1 MLKRNKGDILY
12 LSNNKRIRYPSRIY
26 DGESSF
32 ITAFSKNNLPSTLGS
47 IGQFINTAVDTYKDN
62 SSVKDMS
69 GQKAIIEQQLNNSF
83 DTSNNTE
90 SLLNQFNS
98 TNWLNSDYEGKDL
111 KNATTGQ
118 QIGNTISS
126 TLQGA
131 STGATI
137 GGPWGCVC
145 KGTRVITN
153 DGRFVNIEDLKN
165 SDGIIGYD
173 NNEISHNNIHLNDG
187 EAYKECVRI
196 SLDNNEYL
204 ECSIDHPVYAS
215 NSGRAKRYI
224 INNKRI
230 RVKEYSYIKAENLK
244 IGDNVA
250 IIDEIPIFGNY
261 YEKDAYLIGLLIG
274 DGSYDNKHG
283 VRLYSSDKSTWDF
296 IESNYN
302 NTKHIESFN
311 KYSKEFRRYN
321 ILNFSEK
328 MKLLKLLG
336 NLKDKK
342 RLPSIIYTWNKESIA
357 NLLAGLFDT
366 DGYITVEKN
375 NKYRICFC
383 QSNLTLLKE
392 VKEQLLKF
400 GVHSYIK
407 TNPKKSTS
415 YKGHK
420 INSKKSYVLIIKDSL
435 SSKKF
440 IENIKLNISY
450 KKENLNKIYNIIKSK
465 KRRDNS
471 YIMGIKSSKITKI
484 EPIGIRRIYNLEALN
499 SHNYIANGVI
509 THNSLA
515 GGIIGAGASIGG
527 IIVGNKKA
535 KNLAAELNTQSI
547 LGNTNVINKF
557 NNATLSTI
565 DNMYKDLYGNV
576 AAYGGNLNMDIPNYQ
591 THGGDFSNGIIKIN
605 EGGTHEENPNGGVL
619 MGVDSQGV
627 PNLVEEGEVIY
638 NDYVFSN
645 RLTPSNDL
653 LKKVKLPK
661 KYKGK
666 SYSYIAEDLSKESEE
681 TPNDPISKR
690 GLQANMSKL
699 ATLQELQRQSMGKQG
714 TNQLI
719 KGNTAAFG
727 GRIYDGLE
735 DTLKLANREI
745 DNSIMGLMPVDN
757 SKMKFPGVTY
767 NDTSTIIP
775 KSTNSTTSKT
785 KESSLPTYLRYA
797 PVLSSG
803 IAALNSL
810 LQKPDYENADILK
823 DLASNVPNNRVRF
836 NKIYNS
842 YNYKPIDSDYL
853 LNQVKAQAGA
863 TNSAI
868 LNSNAN
874 AGTALSALL
883 SSGYNAQKGVGNAI
897 MQAEN
902 LNNERRRTAAQ
913 MQTAVDQ
920 YNSQGLA
927 NADSQNANLALQ
939 QANMRNT
946 LLSNYASMRENI
958 DNALEQSRSL
968 NLTNFTDNLG
978 NIGRENV
985 NWNYL
990 QNLID
995 SGYFNVLNKNMRYNK
1010 EGKVIAKYGGKIKRK
1025 K

>member
-12 LSNNKRIRYPSRIY
+12 LSDNKRIRYPSRIY

-90 SLLNQFNS
+90 SLLSQFNN

-126 TLQGA
+126 ALQGA

-137 GGPWGCVC
+137 GGPWG
-145 KGTRVITN
+145 
-153 DGRFVNIEDLKN
+153 
-165 SDGIIGYD
+165 
-173 NNEISHNNIHLNDG
+173 
-187 EAYKECVRI
+187 A
-196 SLDNNEYL
+196 
-204 ECSIDHPVYAS
+204 
-215 NSGRAKRYI
+215 
-224 INNKRI
+224 
-230 RVKEYSYIKAENLK
+230 
-244 IGDNVA
+244 
-250 IIDEIPIFGNY
+250 
-261 YEKDAYLIGLLIG
+261 
-274 DGSYDNKHG
+274 
-283 VRLYSSDKSTWDF
+283 
-296 IESNYN
+296 
-302 NTKHIESFN
+302 
-311 KYSKEFRRYN
+311 
-321 ILNFSEK
+321 
-328 MKLLKLLG
+328 
-336 NLKDKK
+336 
-342 RLPSIIYTWNKESIA
+342 
-357 NLLAGLFDT
+357 
-366 DGYITVEKN
+366 
-375 NKYRICFC
+375 
-383 QSNLTLLKE
+383 
-392 VKEQLLKF
+392 
-400 GVHSYIK
+400 
-407 TNPKKSTS
+407 
-415 YKGHK
+415 
-420 INSKKSYVLIIKDSL
+420 
-435 SSKKF
+435 
-440 IENIKLNISY
+440 
-450 KKENLNKIYNIIKSK
+450 
-465 KRRDNS
+465 
-471 YIMGIKSSKITKI
+471 
-484 EPIGIRRIYNLEALN
+484 
-499 SHNYIANGVI
+499 
-509 THNSLA
+509 LA

-527 IIVGNKKA
+527 IVAGNKKA

-557 NNATLSTI
+557 NNATLSTL
-565 DNMYKDLYGNV
+565 DNMYEDLYGNI

-661 KYKGK
+661 KYERK

-803 IAALNSL
+803 IASLNSL

-823 DLASNVPNNRVRF
+823 GLASNVPNNRVRF

-902 LNNERRRTAAQ
+902 LNNERRRVAAQ

-968 NLTNFTDNLG
+968 NLTNFTDNLS

-990 QNLID
+990 QNLIN

>member
-12 LSNNKRIRYPSRIY
+12 LSDNKRIRYPSRIY

-90 SLLNQFNS
+90 SLLSQFNN

-126 TLQGA
+126 ALQGA

-137 GGPWGCVC
+137 GGPWG
-145 KGTRVITN
+145 
-153 DGRFVNIEDLKN
+153 
-165 SDGIIGYD
+165 
-173 NNEISHNNIHLNDG
+173 
-187 EAYKECVRI
+187 A
-196 SLDNNEYL
+196 
-204 ECSIDHPVYAS
+204 
-215 NSGRAKRYI
+215 
-224 INNKRI
+224 
-230 RVKEYSYIKAENLK
+230 
-244 IGDNVA
+244 
-250 IIDEIPIFGNY
+250 
-261 YEKDAYLIGLLIG
+261 
-274 DGSYDNKHG
+274 
-283 VRLYSSDKSTWDF
+283 
-296 IESNYN
+296 
-302 NTKHIESFN
+302 
-311 KYSKEFRRYN
+311 
-321 ILNFSEK
+321 
-328 MKLLKLLG
+328 
-336 NLKDKK
+336 
-342 RLPSIIYTWNKESIA
+342 
-357 NLLAGLFDT
+357 
-366 DGYITVEKN
+366 
-375 NKYRICFC
+375 
-383 QSNLTLLKE
+383 
-392 VKEQLLKF
+392 
-400 GVHSYIK
+400 
-407 TNPKKSTS
+407 
-415 YKGHK
+415 
-420 INSKKSYVLIIKDSL
+420 
-435 SSKKF
+435 
-440 IENIKLNISY
+440 
-450 KKENLNKIYNIIKSK
+450 
-465 KRRDNS
+465 
-471 YIMGIKSSKITKI
+471 
-484 EPIGIRRIYNLEALN
+484 
-499 SHNYIANGVI
+499 
-509 THNSLA
+509 LA
-515 GGIIGAGASIGG
+515 GGIIGAGASIGS
-527 IIVGNKKA
+527 IVAGNKKA

-557 NNATLSTI
+557 NNATLSTL
-565 DNMYKDLYGNV
+565 DNMYEDLYGNI

-661 KYKGK
+661 KYERK

-803 IAALNSL
+803 IASLNSL

-823 DLASNVPNNRVRF
+823 GLASNVPNNRVRF

-902 LNNERRRTAAQ
+902 LNNERRRVAAQ

-968 NLTNFTDNLG
+968 NLTNFTDNLS

-990 QNLID
+990 QNLIN

>member
-12 LSNNKRIRYPSRIY
+12 LSDNKRIRYPSRIY

-62 SSVKDMS
+62 SSVKDINS
-69 GQKAIIEQQLNNSF
+69 QKAIIEQQLNNSF

-126 TLQGA
+126 ALQGA

-137 GGPWGCVC
+137 GGPWG
-145 KGTRVITN
+145 
-153 DGRFVNIEDLKN
+153 
-165 SDGIIGYD
+165 
-173 NNEISHNNIHLNDG
+173 
-187 EAYKECVRI
+187 A
-196 SLDNNEYL
+196 
-204 ECSIDHPVYAS
+204 
-215 NSGRAKRYI
+215 
-224 INNKRI
+224 
-230 RVKEYSYIKAENLK
+230 
-244 IGDNVA
+244 
-250 IIDEIPIFGNY
+250 
-261 YEKDAYLIGLLIG
+261 
-274 DGSYDNKHG
+274 
-283 VRLYSSDKSTWDF
+283 
-296 IESNYN
+296 
-302 NTKHIESFN
+302 
-311 KYSKEFRRYN
+311 
-321 ILNFSEK
+321 
-328 MKLLKLLG
+328 
-336 NLKDKK
+336 
-342 RLPSIIYTWNKESIA
+342 
-357 NLLAGLFDT
+357 
-366 DGYITVEKN
+366 
-375 NKYRICFC
+375 
-383 QSNLTLLKE
+383 
-392 VKEQLLKF
+392 
-400 GVHSYIK
+400 
-407 TNPKKSTS
+407 
-415 YKGHK
+415 
-420 INSKKSYVLIIKDSL
+420 
-435 SSKKF
+435 
-440 IENIKLNISY
+440 
-450 KKENLNKIYNIIKSK
+450 
-465 KRRDNS
+465 
-471 YIMGIKSSKITKI
+471 
-484 EPIGIRRIYNLEALN
+484 
-499 SHNYIANGVI
+499 
-509 THNSLA
+509 LA

-527 IIVGNKKA
+527 IVVGNKKA

-557 NNATLSTI
+557 NNATLSTL
-565 DNMYKDLYGNV
+565 DNMYEDLYGNI

-619 MGVDSQGV
+619 MGVDSRGV

-775 KSTNSTTSKT
+775 KSTNSTTSNSATSNT

-803 IAALNSL
+803 IASLNSL

-823 DLASNVPNNRVRF
+823 GLASNVPNNRVRF

-968 NLTNFTDNLG
+968 NLTNFTDNLS

-990 QNLID
+990 QNLIN

>member
-12 LSNNKRIRYPSRIY
+12 LSDNKRIRYPSRIY

-62 SSVKDMS
+62 SSVKDINS
-69 GQKAIIEQQLNNSF
+69 QKAIIEQQLNNSF

-126 TLQGA
+126 ALQGA

-137 GGPWGCVC
+137 GGPWG
-145 KGTRVITN
+145 
-153 DGRFVNIEDLKN
+153 
-165 SDGIIGYD
+165 
-173 NNEISHNNIHLNDG
+173 
-187 EAYKECVRI
+187 A
-196 SLDNNEYL
+196 
-204 ECSIDHPVYAS
+204 
-215 NSGRAKRYI
+215 
-224 INNKRI
+224 
-230 RVKEYSYIKAENLK
+230 
-244 IGDNVA
+244 
-250 IIDEIPIFGNY
+250 
-261 YEKDAYLIGLLIG
+261 
-274 DGSYDNKHG
+274 
-283 VRLYSSDKSTWDF
+283 
-296 IESNYN
+296 
-302 NTKHIESFN
+302 
-311 KYSKEFRRYN
+311 
-321 ILNFSEK
+321 
-328 MKLLKLLG
+328 
-336 NLKDKK
+336 
-342 RLPSIIYTWNKESIA
+342 
-357 NLLAGLFDT
+357 
-366 DGYITVEKN
+366 
-375 NKYRICFC
+375 
-383 QSNLTLLKE
+383 
-392 VKEQLLKF
+392 
-400 GVHSYIK
+400 
-407 TNPKKSTS
+407 
-415 YKGHK
+415 
-420 INSKKSYVLIIKDSL
+420 
-435 SSKKF
+435 
-440 IENIKLNISY
+440 
-450 KKENLNKIYNIIKSK
+450 
-465 KRRDNS
+465 
-471 YIMGIKSSKITKI
+471 
-484 EPIGIRRIYNLEALN
+484 
-499 SHNYIANGVI
+499 
-509 THNSLA
+509 LA

-527 IIVGNKKA
+527 IVVGNKKA
-535 KNLAAELNTQSI
+535 KNLATELNTQSI

-557 NNATLSTI
+557 NNATLSTL
-565 DNMYKDLYGNV
+565 DNMYEDLYGNIV
-576 AAYGGNLNMDIPNYQ
+576 AYGGNLNMDIPNYQ

-619 MGVDSQGV
+619 MGVDSRGV

-775 KSTNSTTSKT
+775 KSTNSTTSNSATSNT

-803 IAALNSL
+803 IASLNSL

-823 DLASNVPNNRVRF
+823 GLASNVPNNRVRF

-968 NLTNFTDNLG
+968 NLTNFTDNLS

-990 QNLID
+990 QNLIN

>member
-12 LSNNKRIRYPSRIY
+12 LSDNKRIRYPSRIY

-47 IGQFINTAVDTYKDN
+47 IGQFINTAVDSYKDN

-90 SLLNQFNS
+90 SLLDQFNS

-137 GGPWGCVC
+137 GGPWG
-145 KGTRVITN
+145 
-153 DGRFVNIEDLKN
+153 
-165 SDGIIGYD
+165 
-173 NNEISHNNIHLNDG
+173 
-187 EAYKECVRI
+187 A
-196 SLDNNEYL
+196 
-204 ECSIDHPVYAS
+204 
-215 NSGRAKRYI
+215 
-224 INNKRI
+224 
-230 RVKEYSYIKAENLK
+230 
-244 IGDNVA
+244 
-250 IIDEIPIFGNY
+250 
-261 YEKDAYLIGLLIG
+261 
-274 DGSYDNKHG
+274 
-283 VRLYSSDKSTWDF
+283 
-296 IESNYN
+296 
-302 NTKHIESFN
+302 
-311 KYSKEFRRYN
+311 
-321 ILNFSEK
+321 
-328 MKLLKLLG
+328 
-336 NLKDKK
+336 
-342 RLPSIIYTWNKESIA
+342 
-357 NLLAGLFDT
+357 
-366 DGYITVEKN
+366 
-375 NKYRICFC
+375 
-383 QSNLTLLKE
+383 
-392 VKEQLLKF
+392 
-400 GVHSYIK
+400 
-407 TNPKKSTS
+407 
-415 YKGHK
+415 
-420 INSKKSYVLIIKDSL
+420 
-435 SSKKF
+435 
-440 IENIKLNISY
+440 
-450 KKENLNKIYNIIKSK
+450 
-465 KRRDNS
+465 
-471 YIMGIKSSKITKI
+471 
-484 EPIGIRRIYNLEALN
+484 
-499 SHNYIANGVI
+499 
-509 THNSLA
+509 LA

-527 IIVGNKKA
+527 IVVGNKKA
-535 KNLAAELNTQSI
+535 KNLATELNTQSI
-547 LGNTNVINKF
+547 LGNTNIINKF
-557 NNATLSTI
+557 NNATLSTL
-565 DNMYKDLYGNV
+565 DNMYEDLYGNI

-653 LKKVKLPK
+653 LKRVKLPK

-775 KSTNSTTSKT
+775 KNTNSTTSNT

-803 IAALNSL
+803 IASLNSL

-823 DLASNVPNNRVRF
+823 GLASNVPNNRVSF
-836 NKIYNS
+836 NKIHNS

-902 LNNERRRTAAQ
+902 LNNERRKTAAQ

-968 NLTNFTDNLG
+968 NLTNFTDNLS

-1010 EGKVIAKYGGKIKRK
+1010 EGKVISKYGGKIKRK

>member
-12 LSNNKRIRYPSRIY
+12 LSDNKRIRYPSRIY

-47 IGQFINTAVDTYKDN
+47 IGQFANTSIDTYKDN

-98 TNWLNSDYEGKDL
+98 TNWLKSDYEGKDL

-126 TLQGA
+126 ALQGA

-137 GGPWGCVC
+137 GGPWG
-145 KGTRVITN
+145 
-153 DGRFVNIEDLKN
+153 
-165 SDGIIGYD
+165 
-173 NNEISHNNIHLNDG
+173 
-187 EAYKECVRI
+187 A
-196 SLDNNEYL
+196 
-204 ECSIDHPVYAS
+204 
-215 NSGRAKRYI
+215 
-224 INNKRI
+224 
-230 RVKEYSYIKAENLK
+230 
-244 IGDNVA
+244 
-250 IIDEIPIFGNY
+250 
-261 YEKDAYLIGLLIG
+261 
-274 DGSYDNKHG
+274 
-283 VRLYSSDKSTWDF
+283 
-296 IESNYN
+296 
-302 NTKHIESFN
+302 
-311 KYSKEFRRYN
+311 
-321 ILNFSEK
+321 
-328 MKLLKLLG
+328 
-336 NLKDKK
+336 
-342 RLPSIIYTWNKESIA
+342 
-357 NLLAGLFDT
+357 
-366 DGYITVEKN
+366 
-375 NKYRICFC
+375 
-383 QSNLTLLKE
+383 
-392 VKEQLLKF
+392 
-400 GVHSYIK
+400 
-407 TNPKKSTS
+407 
-415 YKGHK
+415 
-420 INSKKSYVLIIKDSL
+420 
-435 SSKKF
+435 
-440 IENIKLNISY
+440 
-450 KKENLNKIYNIIKSK
+450 
-465 KRRDNS
+465 
-471 YIMGIKSSKITKI
+471 
-484 EPIGIRRIYNLEALN
+484 
-499 SHNYIANGVI
+499 
-509 THNSLA
+509 LA

-527 IIVGNKKA
+527 IVVSNKKA
-535 KNLAAELNTQSI
+535 KNLAKELNTQSI

-557 NNATLSTI
+557 NNATLSTL
-565 DNMYKDLYGNV
+565 DNMYEDLYGNV

-619 MGVDSQGV
+619 MGVDSKGV

-775 KSTNSTTSKT
+775 KSTNSTTSNSTTSNT
-785 KESSLPTYLRYA
+785 KGSSLPTYLRYA

-803 IAALNSL
+803 VASLNSL

-823 DLASNVPNNRVRF
+823 GLASNVPNNRVRF

-1010 EGKVIAKYGGKIKRK
+1010 EGKVIAKYDGKIKRK

>member
-1 MLKRNKGDILY
+1 MLKRNKEDILY
-12 LSNNKRIRYPSRIY
+12 LSDNKRIRYPSRIY

-111 KNATTGQ
+111 KNTTTGQ

-126 TLQGA
+126 ALQGA

-137 GGPWGCVC
+137 GGPWG
-145 KGTRVITN
+145 
-153 DGRFVNIEDLKN
+153 
-165 SDGIIGYD
+165 
-173 NNEISHNNIHLNDG
+173 
-187 EAYKECVRI
+187 A
-196 SLDNNEYL
+196 
-204 ECSIDHPVYAS
+204 
-215 NSGRAKRYI
+215 
-224 INNKRI
+224 
-230 RVKEYSYIKAENLK
+230 
-244 IGDNVA
+244 
-250 IIDEIPIFGNY
+250 
-261 YEKDAYLIGLLIG
+261 
-274 DGSYDNKHG
+274 
-283 VRLYSSDKSTWDF
+283 
-296 IESNYN
+296 
-302 NTKHIESFN
+302 
-311 KYSKEFRRYN
+311 
-321 ILNFSEK
+321 
-328 MKLLKLLG
+328 
-336 NLKDKK
+336 
-342 RLPSIIYTWNKESIA
+342 
-357 NLLAGLFDT
+357 
-366 DGYITVEKN
+366 
-375 NKYRICFC
+375 
-383 QSNLTLLKE
+383 
-392 VKEQLLKF
+392 
-400 GVHSYIK
+400 
-407 TNPKKSTS
+407 
-415 YKGHK
+415 
-420 INSKKSYVLIIKDSL
+420 
-435 SSKKF
+435 
-440 IENIKLNISY
+440 
-450 KKENLNKIYNIIKSK
+450 
-465 KRRDNS
+465 
-471 YIMGIKSSKITKI
+471 
-484 EPIGIRRIYNLEALN
+484 
-499 SHNYIANGVI
+499 
-509 THNSLA
+509 LA
-515 GGIIGAGASIGG
+515 GGIIGAGTSIGG
-527 IIVGNKKA
+527 IVVGNKKA
-535 KNLAAELNTQSI
+535 KNLATELNTQSI

-557 NNATLSTI
+557 NNATLSTL
-565 DNMYKDLYGNV
+565 DNMYEDLYGNV

-785 KESSLPTYLRYA
+785 KKSSLPTYLRYA

-803 IAALNSL
+803 IASLNSL

-823 DLASNVPNNRVRF
+823 GLASNVPNNRVRF

-902 LNNERRRTAAQ
+902 LNNERRRVAAQ

-968 NLTNFTDNLG
+968 NLTNFTDNLS

-995 SGYFNVLNKNMRYNK
+995 SDYFNVLNKNMRYNK
-1010 EGKVIAKYGGKIKRK
+1010 EGKVIAKYSGKIKRK

>member
-12 LSNNKRIRYPSRIY
+12 LLDNKRIRYPSRIY

-137 GGPWGCVC
+137 GGPWG
-145 KGTRVITN
+145 
-153 DGRFVNIEDLKN
+153 
-165 SDGIIGYD
+165 
-173 NNEISHNNIHLNDG
+173 
-187 EAYKECVRI
+187 A
-196 SLDNNEYL
+196 
-204 ECSIDHPVYAS
+204 
-215 NSGRAKRYI
+215 
-224 INNKRI
+224 
-230 RVKEYSYIKAENLK
+230 
-244 IGDNVA
+244 
-250 IIDEIPIFGNY
+250 
-261 YEKDAYLIGLLIG
+261 
-274 DGSYDNKHG
+274 
-283 VRLYSSDKSTWDF
+283 
-296 IESNYN
+296 
-302 NTKHIESFN
+302 
-311 KYSKEFRRYN
+311 
-321 ILNFSEK
+321 
-328 MKLLKLLG
+328 
-336 NLKDKK
+336 
-342 RLPSIIYTWNKESIA
+342 
-357 NLLAGLFDT
+357 
-366 DGYITVEKN
+366 
-375 NKYRICFC
+375 
-383 QSNLTLLKE
+383 
-392 VKEQLLKF
+392 
-400 GVHSYIK
+400 
-407 TNPKKSTS
+407 
-415 YKGHK
+415 
-420 INSKKSYVLIIKDSL
+420 
-435 SSKKF
+435 
-440 IENIKLNISY
+440 
-450 KKENLNKIYNIIKSK
+450 
-465 KRRDNS
+465 
-471 YIMGIKSSKITKI
+471 
-484 EPIGIRRIYNLEALN
+484 
-499 SHNYIANGVI
+499 
-509 THNSLA
+509 LA

-527 IIVGNKKA
+527 IVVGNKKA

-557 NNATLSTI
+557 NNATLSTL
-565 DNMYKDLYGNV
+565 DNMYEDLYGNV

-803 IAALNSL
+803 IASLNSL

-823 DLASNVPNNRVRF
+823 GLASNVPNNRVRF

-902 LNNERRRTAAQ
+902 LNNERRRVAAQ

-968 NLTNFTDNLG
+968 NLTNFTDNLS

>member
-12 LSNNKRIRYPSRIY
+12 LSDNKRIRYPSRIY

-47 IGQFINTAVDTYKDN
+47 IGQFINTAVDIYKDN

-83 DTSNNTE
+83 DTSNNIE

-137 GGPWGCVC
+137 SGPWG
-145 KGTRVITN
+145 
-153 DGRFVNIEDLKN
+153 
-165 SDGIIGYD
+165 
-173 NNEISHNNIHLNDG
+173 
-187 EAYKECVRI
+187 A
-196 SLDNNEYL
+196 
-204 ECSIDHPVYAS
+204 
-215 NSGRAKRYI
+215 
-224 INNKRI
+224 
-230 RVKEYSYIKAENLK
+230 
-244 IGDNVA
+244 
-250 IIDEIPIFGNY
+250 
-261 YEKDAYLIGLLIG
+261 
-274 DGSYDNKHG
+274 
-283 VRLYSSDKSTWDF
+283 
-296 IESNYN
+296 
-302 NTKHIESFN
+302 
-311 KYSKEFRRYN
+311 
-321 ILNFSEK
+321 
-328 MKLLKLLG
+328 
-336 NLKDKK
+336 
-342 RLPSIIYTWNKESIA
+342 
-357 NLLAGLFDT
+357 
-366 DGYITVEKN
+366 
-375 NKYRICFC
+375 
-383 QSNLTLLKE
+383 
-392 VKEQLLKF
+392 
-400 GVHSYIK
+400 
-407 TNPKKSTS
+407 
-415 YKGHK
+415 
-420 INSKKSYVLIIKDSL
+420 
-435 SSKKF
+435 
-440 IENIKLNISY
+440 
-450 KKENLNKIYNIIKSK
+450 
-465 KRRDNS
+465 
-471 YIMGIKSSKITKI
+471 
-484 EPIGIRRIYNLEALN
+484 
-499 SHNYIANGVI
+499 
-509 THNSLA
+509 LA

-527 IIVGNKKA
+527 IVVGNKKA
-535 KNLAAELNTQSI
+535 KNLATELNTQSI

-557 NNATLSTI
+557 NNATLSTL
-565 DNMYKDLYGNV
+565 DNMYEDLYGNV

-785 KESSLPTYLRYA
+785 KKSSLPTYLRYA

-803 IAALNSL
+803 IASLNSL

-823 DLASNVPNNRVRF
+823 GLASNIPNNRVRF

-927 NADSQNANLALQ
+927 NADNQNANLALQ

-968 NLTNFTDNLG
+968 NLTNFTDNLS

>member
-12 LSNNKRIRYPSRIY
+12 LSDNKRIRYPSRIY

-62 SSVKDMS
+62 SSVKDMN

-137 GGPWGCVC
+137 GGTWG
-145 KGTRVITN
+145 
-153 DGRFVNIEDLKN
+153 
-165 SDGIIGYD
+165 
-173 NNEISHNNIHLNDG
+173 
-187 EAYKECVRI
+187 A
-196 SLDNNEYL
+196 
-204 ECSIDHPVYAS
+204 
-215 NSGRAKRYI
+215 
-224 INNKRI
+224 
-230 RVKEYSYIKAENLK
+230 
-244 IGDNVA
+244 
-250 IIDEIPIFGNY
+250 
-261 YEKDAYLIGLLIG
+261 
-274 DGSYDNKHG
+274 
-283 VRLYSSDKSTWDF
+283 
-296 IESNYN
+296 
-302 NTKHIESFN
+302 
-311 KYSKEFRRYN
+311 
-321 ILNFSEK
+321 
-328 MKLLKLLG
+328 
-336 NLKDKK
+336 
-342 RLPSIIYTWNKESIA
+342 
-357 NLLAGLFDT
+357 
-366 DGYITVEKN
+366 
-375 NKYRICFC
+375 
-383 QSNLTLLKE
+383 
-392 VKEQLLKF
+392 
-400 GVHSYIK
+400 
-407 TNPKKSTS
+407 
-415 YKGHK
+415 
-420 INSKKSYVLIIKDSL
+420 
-435 SSKKF
+435 
-440 IENIKLNISY
+440 
-450 KKENLNKIYNIIKSK
+450 
-465 KRRDNS
+465 
-471 YIMGIKSSKITKI
+471 
-484 EPIGIRRIYNLEALN
+484 
-499 SHNYIANGVI
+499 
-509 THNSLA
+509 LA
-515 GGIIGAGASIGG
+515 GGILGAGASIGG

-557 NNATLSTI
+557 NNATLSTL
-565 DNMYKDLYGNV
+565 DNMYEDLYGNV

-619 MGVDSQGV
+619 MGVDSRGV

-775 KSTNSTTSKT
+775 KSTNSTTSNSATSNT

-803 IAALNSL
+803 IASLNSL

-823 DLASNVPNNRVRF
+823 GLASNVPNNRVRF

-968 NLTNFTDNLG
+968 NLTNFTDNLS

-990 QNLID
+990 QNLIN

>member
-1 MLKRNKGDILY
+1 MLKRNKEDILY
-12 LSNNKRIRYPSRIY
+12 LSDNKRIRCPSRIY

-90 SLLNQFNS
+90 SLLNQFNN
-98 TNWLNSDYEGKDL
+98 TNWLNSNYEGKDL

-126 TLQGA
+126 ALQGA

-137 GGPWGCVC
+137 GGPWG
-145 KGTRVITN
+145 
-153 DGRFVNIEDLKN
+153 
-165 SDGIIGYD
+165 
-173 NNEISHNNIHLNDG
+173 
-187 EAYKECVRI
+187 A
-196 SLDNNEYL
+196 
-204 ECSIDHPVYAS
+204 
-215 NSGRAKRYI
+215 
-224 INNKRI
+224 
-230 RVKEYSYIKAENLK
+230 
-244 IGDNVA
+244 
-250 IIDEIPIFGNY
+250 
-261 YEKDAYLIGLLIG
+261 
-274 DGSYDNKHG
+274 
-283 VRLYSSDKSTWDF
+283 
-296 IESNYN
+296 
-302 NTKHIESFN
+302 
-311 KYSKEFRRYN
+311 
-321 ILNFSEK
+321 
-328 MKLLKLLG
+328 
-336 NLKDKK
+336 
-342 RLPSIIYTWNKESIA
+342 
-357 NLLAGLFDT
+357 
-366 DGYITVEKN
+366 
-375 NKYRICFC
+375 
-383 QSNLTLLKE
+383 
-392 VKEQLLKF
+392 
-400 GVHSYIK
+400 
-407 TNPKKSTS
+407 
-415 YKGHK
+415 
-420 INSKKSYVLIIKDSL
+420 
-435 SSKKF
+435 
-440 IENIKLNISY
+440 
-450 KKENLNKIYNIIKSK
+450 
-465 KRRDNS
+465 
-471 YIMGIKSSKITKI
+471 
-484 EPIGIRRIYNLEALN
+484 
-499 SHNYIANGVI
+499 
-509 THNSLA
+509 LA

-527 IIVGNKKA
+527 IVAGNKKA

-557 NNATLSTI
+557 NNATLSTL
-565 DNMYKDLYGNV
+565 DNMYEDLYGNI

-661 KYKGK
+661 KYERK

-797 PVLSSG
+797 LVLSSG
-803 IAALNSL
+803 IASLNSL

-823 DLASNVPNNRVRF
+823 GLASNVPNNRVRF

-902 LNNERRRTAAQ
+902 LNNERRRVAAQ

-968 NLTNFTDNLG
+968 NLTNFTDNLS

>member
-12 LSNNKRIRYPSRIY
+12 LSDNKRIRYPSRIY

-47 IGQFINTAVDTYKDN
+47 IGQFINTAVDAYKDN
-62 SSVKDMS
+62 SSVKDMN
-69 GQKAIIEQQLNNSF
+69 GQEAIIEQQLNNSF

-137 GGPWGCVC
+137 GGPWG
-145 KGTRVITN
+145 
-153 DGRFVNIEDLKN
+153 
-165 SDGIIGYD
+165 
-173 NNEISHNNIHLNDG
+173 
-187 EAYKECVRI
+187 A
-196 SLDNNEYL
+196 
-204 ECSIDHPVYAS
+204 
-215 NSGRAKRYI
+215 
-224 INNKRI
+224 
-230 RVKEYSYIKAENLK
+230 
-244 IGDNVA
+244 
-250 IIDEIPIFGNY
+250 
-261 YEKDAYLIGLLIG
+261 
-274 DGSYDNKHG
+274 
-283 VRLYSSDKSTWDF
+283 
-296 IESNYN
+296 
-302 NTKHIESFN
+302 
-311 KYSKEFRRYN
+311 
-321 ILNFSEK
+321 
-328 MKLLKLLG
+328 
-336 NLKDKK
+336 
-342 RLPSIIYTWNKESIA
+342 
-357 NLLAGLFDT
+357 
-366 DGYITVEKN
+366 
-375 NKYRICFC
+375 
-383 QSNLTLLKE
+383 
-392 VKEQLLKF
+392 
-400 GVHSYIK
+400 
-407 TNPKKSTS
+407 
-415 YKGHK
+415 
-420 INSKKSYVLIIKDSL
+420 
-435 SSKKF
+435 
-440 IENIKLNISY
+440 
-450 KKENLNKIYNIIKSK
+450 
-465 KRRDNS
+465 
-471 YIMGIKSSKITKI
+471 
-484 EPIGIRRIYNLEALN
+484 
-499 SHNYIANGVI
+499 
-509 THNSLA
+509 LA
-515 GGIIGAGASIGG
+515 GGILGAGASIGG
-527 IIVGNKKA
+527 IVVGNKKA
-535 KNLAAELNTQSI
+535 KDLAAKLNTQSI
-547 LGNTNVINKF
+547 LGNTSVINKF

-661 KYKGK
+661 KYEGK

-735 DTLKLANREI
+735 DTSKLANKEI
-745 DNSIMGLMPVDN
+745 DKYRMGLMPVDN

-775 KSTNSTTSKT
+775 KSTKSTTSNT
-785 KESSLPTYLRYA
+785 KKSSLPTYLRYA

-803 IAALNSL
+803 IASLNSL

-823 DLASNVPNNRVRF
+823 SLASNVPNNRVRF

-842 YNYKPIDSDYL
+842 YNYKPVDSDYL

-902 LNNERRRTAAQ
+902 LNNERRRVAAQ

-968 NLTNFTDNLG
+968 NLTNFTDNLS

-995 SGYFNVLNKNMRYNK
+995 SDYFNVLNKNMRYNK
-1010 EGKVIAKYGGKIKRK
+1010 EGKVIAKYSDKIKRK

>member
-12 LSNNKRIRYPSRIY
+12 LSDNKRIRYPSRIY

-90 SLLNQFNS
+90 SLLSQFNN

-126 TLQGA
+126 ALQGA

-137 GGPWGCVC
+137 GGPWG
-145 KGTRVITN
+145 
-153 DGRFVNIEDLKN
+153 
-165 SDGIIGYD
+165 
-173 NNEISHNNIHLNDG
+173 
-187 EAYKECVRI
+187 A
-196 SLDNNEYL
+196 
-204 ECSIDHPVYAS
+204 
-215 NSGRAKRYI
+215 
-224 INNKRI
+224 
-230 RVKEYSYIKAENLK
+230 
-244 IGDNVA
+244 
-250 IIDEIPIFGNY
+250 
-261 YEKDAYLIGLLIG
+261 
-274 DGSYDNKHG
+274 
-283 VRLYSSDKSTWDF
+283 
-296 IESNYN
+296 
-302 NTKHIESFN
+302 
-311 KYSKEFRRYN
+311 
-321 ILNFSEK
+321 
-328 MKLLKLLG
+328 
-336 NLKDKK
+336 
-342 RLPSIIYTWNKESIA
+342 
-357 NLLAGLFDT
+357 
-366 DGYITVEKN
+366 
-375 NKYRICFC
+375 
-383 QSNLTLLKE
+383 
-392 VKEQLLKF
+392 
-400 GVHSYIK
+400 
-407 TNPKKSTS
+407 
-415 YKGHK
+415 
-420 INSKKSYVLIIKDSL
+420 
-435 SSKKF
+435 
-440 IENIKLNISY
+440 
-450 KKENLNKIYNIIKSK
+450 
-465 KRRDNS
+465 
-471 YIMGIKSSKITKI
+471 
-484 EPIGIRRIYNLEALN
+484 
-499 SHNYIANGVI
+499 
-509 THNSLA
+509 LA

-527 IIVGNKKA
+527 IVAGNKKA

-557 NNATLSTI
+557 NNATLSTL
-565 DNMYKDLYGNV
+565 DNMYEGLYGNI

-661 KYKGK
+661 KYERK

-803 IAALNSL
+803 IASLNSL

-823 DLASNVPNNRVRF
+823 GLASNVPNNRVRF

-902 LNNERRRTAAQ
+902 LNNERRRVAAQ

-968 NLTNFTDNLG
+968 NLTNFTDNLS

-990 QNLID
+990 QNLIN

>member
-1 MLKRNKGDILY
+1 MLKRNKEDILY
-12 LSNNKRIRYPSRIY
+12 LSDNKRIRCPSRIY

-90 SLLNQFNS
+90 SLLNQFNN
-98 TNWLNSDYEGKDL
+98 TNWLNSNYEGKDL

-126 TLQGA
+126 ALQGA

-137 GGPWGCVC
+137 GGPWG
-145 KGTRVITN
+145 
-153 DGRFVNIEDLKN
+153 
-165 SDGIIGYD
+165 
-173 NNEISHNNIHLNDG
+173 
-187 EAYKECVRI
+187 A
-196 SLDNNEYL
+196 
-204 ECSIDHPVYAS
+204 
-215 NSGRAKRYI
+215 
-224 INNKRI
+224 
-230 RVKEYSYIKAENLK
+230 
-244 IGDNVA
+244 
-250 IIDEIPIFGNY
+250 
-261 YEKDAYLIGLLIG
+261 
-274 DGSYDNKHG
+274 
-283 VRLYSSDKSTWDF
+283 
-296 IESNYN
+296 
-302 NTKHIESFN
+302 
-311 KYSKEFRRYN
+311 
-321 ILNFSEK
+321 
-328 MKLLKLLG
+328 
-336 NLKDKK
+336 
-342 RLPSIIYTWNKESIA
+342 
-357 NLLAGLFDT
+357 
-366 DGYITVEKN
+366 
-375 NKYRICFC
+375 
-383 QSNLTLLKE
+383 
-392 VKEQLLKF
+392 
-400 GVHSYIK
+400 
-407 TNPKKSTS
+407 
-415 YKGHK
+415 
-420 INSKKSYVLIIKDSL
+420 
-435 SSKKF
+435 
-440 IENIKLNISY
+440 
-450 KKENLNKIYNIIKSK
+450 
-465 KRRDNS
+465 
-471 YIMGIKSSKITKI
+471 
-484 EPIGIRRIYNLEALN
+484 
-499 SHNYIANGVI
+499 
-509 THNSLA
+509 LA

-527 IIVGNKKA
+527 IVAGNKKA

-557 NNATLSTI
+557 NNATLSTL
-565 DNMYKDLYGNV
+565 DNMYEDLYGNI

-661 KYKGK
+661 KYERK

-803 IAALNSL
+803 IASLNSL

-823 DLASNVPNNRVRF
+823 GLASNVPNNRVRF

-902 LNNERRRTAAQ
+902 LNNERRRVAAQ

-968 NLTNFTDNLG
+968 NLTNFTDNLS

>member
-12 LSNNKRIRYPSRIY
+12 LSDNKRIRYPSRIY

-90 SLLNQFNS
+90 SLLSQFNN

-126 TLQGA
+126 ALQGA

-137 GGPWGCVC
+137 GGPWG
-145 KGTRVITN
+145 
-153 DGRFVNIEDLKN
+153 
-165 SDGIIGYD
+165 
-173 NNEISHNNIHLNDG
+173 
-187 EAYKECVRI
+187 A
-196 SLDNNEYL
+196 
-204 ECSIDHPVYAS
+204 
-215 NSGRAKRYI
+215 
-224 INNKRI
+224 
-230 RVKEYSYIKAENLK
+230 
-244 IGDNVA
+244 
-250 IIDEIPIFGNY
+250 
-261 YEKDAYLIGLLIG
+261 
-274 DGSYDNKHG
+274 
-283 VRLYSSDKSTWDF
+283 
-296 IESNYN
+296 
-302 NTKHIESFN
+302 
-311 KYSKEFRRYN
+311 
-321 ILNFSEK
+321 
-328 MKLLKLLG
+328 
-336 NLKDKK
+336 
-342 RLPSIIYTWNKESIA
+342 
-357 NLLAGLFDT
+357 
-366 DGYITVEKN
+366 
-375 NKYRICFC
+375 
-383 QSNLTLLKE
+383 
-392 VKEQLLKF
+392 
-400 GVHSYIK
+400 
-407 TNPKKSTS
+407 
-415 YKGHK
+415 
-420 INSKKSYVLIIKDSL
+420 
-435 SSKKF
+435 
-440 IENIKLNISY
+440 
-450 KKENLNKIYNIIKSK
+450 
-465 KRRDNS
+465 
-471 YIMGIKSSKITKI
+471 
-484 EPIGIRRIYNLEALN
+484 
-499 SHNYIANGVI
+499 
-509 THNSLA
+509 LA

-527 IIVGNKKA
+527 IVAGNKKA

-557 NNATLSTI
+557 NNATLSTL
-565 DNMYKDLYGNV
+565 DNMYEDLYGNI

-661 KYKGK
+661 KYERK

-803 IAALNSL
+803 IASLNSL

-823 DLASNVPNNRVRF
+823 GLASNVPNNRVRF

-902 LNNERRRTAAQ
+902 LNNERRRVAAQ
-913 MQTAVDQ
+913 IQTAVDQ

-968 NLTNFTDNLG
+968 NLTNFTDNLS

-990 QNLID
+990 QNLIN

>member
-12 LSNNKRIRYPSRIY
+12 LSDNKRIRYPSRIY
-26 DGESSF
+26 NGESSF

-47 IGQFINTAVDTYKDN
+47 IGQFINTAVDSYKDN

-83 DTSNNTE
+83 DTSNNIE

-111 KNATTGQ
+111 KNTTTSQ

-126 TLQGA
+126 ALQGA

-137 GGPWGCVC
+137 GGPWGA
-145 KGTRVITN
+145 
-153 DGRFVNIEDLKN
+153 L
-165 SDGIIGYD
+165 
-173 NNEISHNNIHLNDG
+173 
-187 EAYKECVRI
+187 
-196 SLDNNEYL
+196 
-204 ECSIDHPVYAS
+204 
-215 NSGRAKRYI
+215 
-224 INNKRI
+224 
-230 RVKEYSYIKAENLK
+230 AE
-244 IGDNVA
+244 
-250 IIDEIPIFGNY
+250 
-261 YEKDAYLIGLLIG
+261 
-274 DGSYDNKHG
+274 
-283 VRLYSSDKSTWDF
+283 
-296 IESNYN
+296 
-302 NTKHIESFN
+302 
-311 KYSKEFRRYN
+311 
-321 ILNFSEK
+321 
-328 MKLLKLLG
+328 
-336 NLKDKK
+336 
-342 RLPSIIYTWNKESIA
+342 
-357 NLLAGLFDT
+357 
-366 DGYITVEKN
+366 
-375 NKYRICFC
+375 
-383 QSNLTLLKE
+383 
-392 VKEQLLKF
+392 
-400 GVHSYIK
+400 
-407 TNPKKSTS
+407 
-415 YKGHK
+415 
-420 INSKKSYVLIIKDSL
+420 
-435 SSKKF
+435 
-440 IENIKLNISY
+440 
-450 KKENLNKIYNIIKSK
+450 
-465 KRRDNS
+465 
-471 YIMGIKSSKITKI
+471 
-484 EPIGIRRIYNLEALN
+484 
-499 SHNYIANGVI
+499 
-509 THNSLA
+509 
-515 GGIIGAGASIGG
+515 GIIGAGASIGG
-527 IIVGNKKA
+527 IVVGNKKA
-535 KNLAAELNTQSI
+535 KNLATELNTQSI

-557 NNATLSTI
+557 NNATLSTL
-565 DNMYKDLYGNV
+565 DNMYEDLYGNV

-719 KGNTAAFG
+719 KRNTAAFG

-785 KESSLPTYLRYA
+785 KMSSLPTYLRYA

-803 IAALNSL
+803 IASLNSL

-823 DLASNVPNNRVRF
+823 GLASNVPNNRVRF

-968 NLTNFTDNLG
+968 NLTNFTDNLS

-990 QNLID
+990 QNLIN

>member
-12 LSNNKRIRYPSRIY
+12 LSDNKRIRYPSRIY

-32 ITAFSKNNLPSTLGS
+32 ITAFSRNNLPSTLGS

-90 SLLNQFNS
+90 SLLSQFNN

-126 TLQGA
+126 ALQGA

-137 GGPWGCVC
+137 GGPWG
-145 KGTRVITN
+145 
-153 DGRFVNIEDLKN
+153 
-165 SDGIIGYD
+165 
-173 NNEISHNNIHLNDG
+173 
-187 EAYKECVRI
+187 A
-196 SLDNNEYL
+196 
-204 ECSIDHPVYAS
+204 
-215 NSGRAKRYI
+215 
-224 INNKRI
+224 
-230 RVKEYSYIKAENLK
+230 
-244 IGDNVA
+244 
-250 IIDEIPIFGNY
+250 
-261 YEKDAYLIGLLIG
+261 
-274 DGSYDNKHG
+274 
-283 VRLYSSDKSTWDF
+283 
-296 IESNYN
+296 
-302 NTKHIESFN
+302 
-311 KYSKEFRRYN
+311 
-321 ILNFSEK
+321 
-328 MKLLKLLG
+328 
-336 NLKDKK
+336 
-342 RLPSIIYTWNKESIA
+342 
-357 NLLAGLFDT
+357 
-366 DGYITVEKN
+366 
-375 NKYRICFC
+375 
-383 QSNLTLLKE
+383 
-392 VKEQLLKF
+392 
-400 GVHSYIK
+400 
-407 TNPKKSTS
+407 
-415 YKGHK
+415 
-420 INSKKSYVLIIKDSL
+420 
-435 SSKKF
+435 
-440 IENIKLNISY
+440 
-450 KKENLNKIYNIIKSK
+450 
-465 KRRDNS
+465 
-471 YIMGIKSSKITKI
+471 
-484 EPIGIRRIYNLEALN
+484 
-499 SHNYIANGVI
+499 
-509 THNSLA
+509 LA
-515 GGIIGAGASIGG
+515 GGIIGAGTSIGG
-527 IIVGNKKA
+527 IVAGNKKA

-557 NNATLSTI
+557 NNATLSTL
-565 DNMYKDLYGNV
+565 DNMYEDLYGNI

-619 MGVDSQGV
+619 IGVDSQGV

-661 KYKGK
+661 KYERK

-803 IAALNSL
+803 IASLNSL

-823 DLASNVPNNRVRF
+823 GLASNVPNNRVRF

-902 LNNERRRTAAQ
+902 LNNERRRVAAQ

-968 NLTNFTDNLG
+968 NLTNFTDNLS

>member
-12 LSNNKRIRYPSRIY
+12 LSDNKRIRYPSRIY
-26 DGESSF
+26 DGESNF

-62 SSVKDMS
+62 SSVKDMN

-98 TNWLNSDYEGKDL
+98 TNWLKSDYEGKDL

-137 GGPWGCVC
+137 GGPWG
-145 KGTRVITN
+145 
-153 DGRFVNIEDLKN
+153 
-165 SDGIIGYD
+165 
-173 NNEISHNNIHLNDG
+173 
-187 EAYKECVRI
+187 A
-196 SLDNNEYL
+196 
-204 ECSIDHPVYAS
+204 
-215 NSGRAKRYI
+215 
-224 INNKRI
+224 
-230 RVKEYSYIKAENLK
+230 
-244 IGDNVA
+244 
-250 IIDEIPIFGNY
+250 
-261 YEKDAYLIGLLIG
+261 
-274 DGSYDNKHG
+274 
-283 VRLYSSDKSTWDF
+283 
-296 IESNYN
+296 
-302 NTKHIESFN
+302 
-311 KYSKEFRRYN
+311 
-321 ILNFSEK
+321 
-328 MKLLKLLG
+328 
-336 NLKDKK
+336 
-342 RLPSIIYTWNKESIA
+342 
-357 NLLAGLFDT
+357 
-366 DGYITVEKN
+366 
-375 NKYRICFC
+375 
-383 QSNLTLLKE
+383 
-392 VKEQLLKF
+392 
-400 GVHSYIK
+400 
-407 TNPKKSTS
+407 
-415 YKGHK
+415 
-420 INSKKSYVLIIKDSL
+420 
-435 SSKKF
+435 
-440 IENIKLNISY
+440 
-450 KKENLNKIYNIIKSK
+450 
-465 KRRDNS
+465 
-471 YIMGIKSSKITKI
+471 
-484 EPIGIRRIYNLEALN
+484 
-499 SHNYIANGVI
+499 
-509 THNSLA
+509 LA

-527 IIVGNKKA
+527 IVVSNKKA
-535 KNLAAELNTQSI
+535 KNLAKELNTQSI

-557 NNATLSTI
+557 NNATLSTL
-565 DNMYKDLYGNV
+565 DNMYEDLYGNV

-699 ATLQELQRQSMGKQG
+699 ATLQELQRQAMGKQG

-775 KSTNSTTSKT
+775 KSTNSTTSNSATSNT

-803 IAALNSL
+803 IASLNSL

-823 DLASNVPNNRVRF
+823 GLASNVPNNRVRF

-902 LNNERRRTAAQ
+902 LNNERRRVAAQ
-913 MQTAVDQ
+913 MQTAVDK

-968 NLTNFTDNLG
+968 NLTNFTDNLS

-995 SGYFNVLNKNMRYNK
+995 SGYFNTLNKNMRYNK
-1010 EGKVIAKYGGKIKRK
+1010 EGKVISKYGGKIKRK

>member
-12 LSNNKRIRYPSRIY
+12 LSDNKRIRYPSRIY

-90 SLLNQFNS
+90 SLLNQFNN

-126 TLQGA
+126 ALQGA

-137 GGPWGCVC
+137 GGPWG
-145 KGTRVITN
+145 
-153 DGRFVNIEDLKN
+153 
-165 SDGIIGYD
+165 
-173 NNEISHNNIHLNDG
+173 
-187 EAYKECVRI
+187 A
-196 SLDNNEYL
+196 
-204 ECSIDHPVYAS
+204 
-215 NSGRAKRYI
+215 
-224 INNKRI
+224 
-230 RVKEYSYIKAENLK
+230 
-244 IGDNVA
+244 
-250 IIDEIPIFGNY
+250 
-261 YEKDAYLIGLLIG
+261 
-274 DGSYDNKHG
+274 
-283 VRLYSSDKSTWDF
+283 
-296 IESNYN
+296 
-302 NTKHIESFN
+302 
-311 KYSKEFRRYN
+311 
-321 ILNFSEK
+321 
-328 MKLLKLLG
+328 
-336 NLKDKK
+336 
-342 RLPSIIYTWNKESIA
+342 
-357 NLLAGLFDT
+357 
-366 DGYITVEKN
+366 
-375 NKYRICFC
+375 
-383 QSNLTLLKE
+383 
-392 VKEQLLKF
+392 
-400 GVHSYIK
+400 
-407 TNPKKSTS
+407 
-415 YKGHK
+415 
-420 INSKKSYVLIIKDSL
+420 
-435 SSKKF
+435 
-440 IENIKLNISY
+440 
-450 KKENLNKIYNIIKSK
+450 
-465 KRRDNS
+465 
-471 YIMGIKSSKITKI
+471 
-484 EPIGIRRIYNLEALN
+484 
-499 SHNYIANGVI
+499 
-509 THNSLA
+509 LA

-527 IIVGNKKA
+527 IVAGNKKA

-557 NNATLSTI
+557 NNATLSTL
-565 DNMYKDLYGNV
+565 DNMYEDLYGNI

-605 EGGTHEENPNGGVL
+605 EGGTHEENLNGGVL

-661 KYKGK
+661 KYEGK

-803 IAALNSL
+803 IASLNSL

-823 DLASNVPNNRVRF
+823 GLASNVPNNRVRF

-902 LNNERRRTAAQ
+902 LNNERRRVAAQ

-968 NLTNFTDNLG
+968 NLTNFTDNLS

>member
-12 LSNNKRIRYPSRIY
+12 LSDNKRIRYPSRIY

-62 SSVKDMS
+62 SSVKDMN

-137 GGPWGCVC
+137 GGPWG
-145 KGTRVITN
+145 
-153 DGRFVNIEDLKN
+153 
-165 SDGIIGYD
+165 
-173 NNEISHNNIHLNDG
+173 
-187 EAYKECVRI
+187 A
-196 SLDNNEYL
+196 
-204 ECSIDHPVYAS
+204 
-215 NSGRAKRYI
+215 
-224 INNKRI
+224 
-230 RVKEYSYIKAENLK
+230 
-244 IGDNVA
+244 
-250 IIDEIPIFGNY
+250 
-261 YEKDAYLIGLLIG
+261 
-274 DGSYDNKHG
+274 
-283 VRLYSSDKSTWDF
+283 
-296 IESNYN
+296 
-302 NTKHIESFN
+302 
-311 KYSKEFRRYN
+311 
-321 ILNFSEK
+321 
-328 MKLLKLLG
+328 
-336 NLKDKK
+336 
-342 RLPSIIYTWNKESIA
+342 
-357 NLLAGLFDT
+357 
-366 DGYITVEKN
+366 
-375 NKYRICFC
+375 
-383 QSNLTLLKE
+383 
-392 VKEQLLKF
+392 
-400 GVHSYIK
+400 
-407 TNPKKSTS
+407 
-415 YKGHK
+415 
-420 INSKKSYVLIIKDSL
+420 
-435 SSKKF
+435 
-440 IENIKLNISY
+440 
-450 KKENLNKIYNIIKSK
+450 
-465 KRRDNS
+465 
-471 YIMGIKSSKITKI
+471 
-484 EPIGIRRIYNLEALN
+484 
-499 SHNYIANGVI
+499 
-509 THNSLA
+509 LA

-527 IIVGNKKA
+527 IVVGNKKA

-557 NNATLSTI
+557 NNATLSTL
-565 DNMYKDLYGNV
+565 DNMYEDLYGNV

-745 DNSIMGLMPVDN
+745 GNSIMGLMPVDN

-775 KSTNSTTSKT
+775 KSTNSTTSNSTTSKT

-803 IAALNSL
+803 IASLNSL

-823 DLASNVPNNRVRF
+823 GLASNVPNNRVRF

-968 NLTNFTDNLG
+968 NLTNFTDNLS

-995 SGYFNVLNKNMRYNK
+995 SDYFNVLNKNMRYNK
-1010 EGKVIAKYGGKIKRK
+1010 EGKVIAKYDGKIKRK

>member
-12 LSNNKRIRYPSRIY
+12 LSDNKRIRYPSRIY

-90 SLLNQFNS
+90 SLLSQFNN

-126 TLQGA
+126 ALQGA

-137 GGPWGCVC
+137 GGPWG
-145 KGTRVITN
+145 
-153 DGRFVNIEDLKN
+153 
-165 SDGIIGYD
+165 
-173 NNEISHNNIHLNDG
+173 
-187 EAYKECVRI
+187 A
-196 SLDNNEYL
+196 
-204 ECSIDHPVYAS
+204 
-215 NSGRAKRYI
+215 
-224 INNKRI
+224 
-230 RVKEYSYIKAENLK
+230 
-244 IGDNVA
+244 
-250 IIDEIPIFGNY
+250 
-261 YEKDAYLIGLLIG
+261 
-274 DGSYDNKHG
+274 
-283 VRLYSSDKSTWDF
+283 
-296 IESNYN
+296 
-302 NTKHIESFN
+302 
-311 KYSKEFRRYN
+311 
-321 ILNFSEK
+321 
-328 MKLLKLLG
+328 
-336 NLKDKK
+336 
-342 RLPSIIYTWNKESIA
+342 
-357 NLLAGLFDT
+357 
-366 DGYITVEKN
+366 
-375 NKYRICFC
+375 
-383 QSNLTLLKE
+383 
-392 VKEQLLKF
+392 
-400 GVHSYIK
+400 
-407 TNPKKSTS
+407 
-415 YKGHK
+415 
-420 INSKKSYVLIIKDSL
+420 
-435 SSKKF
+435 
-440 IENIKLNISY
+440 
-450 KKENLNKIYNIIKSK
+450 
-465 KRRDNS
+465 
-471 YIMGIKSSKITKI
+471 
-484 EPIGIRRIYNLEALN
+484 
-499 SHNYIANGVI
+499 
-509 THNSLA
+509 LA

-527 IIVGNKKA
+527 IVAGNKKA

-557 NNATLSTI
+557 NNATLSTL
-565 DNMYKDLYGNV
+565 DNMYEDLYGNI

-661 KYKGK
+661 KYERK

-803 IAALNSL
+803 IASLNSL

-823 DLASNVPNNRVRF
+823 GLASNVPNNRVRF

-902 LNNERRRTAAQ
+902 LNNERRRVAAQ

-968 NLTNFTDNLG
+968 NLTNFTDNLS

-985 NWNYL
+985 SWNYL

>member
-12 LSNNKRIRYPSRIY
+12 LSDNKRIRYPSRIY

-47 IGQFINTAVDTYKDN
+47 IGQFINTAVDSYKDN

-90 SLLNQFNS
+90 SLFNQFNS
-98 TNWLNSDYEGKDL
+98 TNWLKSDYEGKDL

-137 GGPWGCVC
+137 GGPWG
-145 KGTRVITN
+145 
-153 DGRFVNIEDLKN
+153 
-165 SDGIIGYD
+165 
-173 NNEISHNNIHLNDG
+173 
-187 EAYKECVRI
+187 A
-196 SLDNNEYL
+196 
-204 ECSIDHPVYAS
+204 
-215 NSGRAKRYI
+215 
-224 INNKRI
+224 
-230 RVKEYSYIKAENLK
+230 
-244 IGDNVA
+244 
-250 IIDEIPIFGNY
+250 
-261 YEKDAYLIGLLIG
+261 
-274 DGSYDNKHG
+274 
-283 VRLYSSDKSTWDF
+283 
-296 IESNYN
+296 
-302 NTKHIESFN
+302 
-311 KYSKEFRRYN
+311 
-321 ILNFSEK
+321 
-328 MKLLKLLG
+328 
-336 NLKDKK
+336 
-342 RLPSIIYTWNKESIA
+342 
-357 NLLAGLFDT
+357 
-366 DGYITVEKN
+366 
-375 NKYRICFC
+375 
-383 QSNLTLLKE
+383 
-392 VKEQLLKF
+392 
-400 GVHSYIK
+400 
-407 TNPKKSTS
+407 
-415 YKGHK
+415 
-420 INSKKSYVLIIKDSL
+420 
-435 SSKKF
+435 
-440 IENIKLNISY
+440 
-450 KKENLNKIYNIIKSK
+450 
-465 KRRDNS
+465 
-471 YIMGIKSSKITKI
+471 
-484 EPIGIRRIYNLEALN
+484 
-499 SHNYIANGVI
+499 
-509 THNSLA
+509 LA
-515 GGIIGAGASIGG
+515 GGILGAGASIGG
-527 IIVGNKKA
+527 IVVNNKKA

-547 LGNTNVINKF
+547 LGNTNIINKF

-565 DNMYKDLYGNV
+565 DNMYEDLYGNV

-661 KYKGK
+661 KYEGK

-735 DTLKLANREI
+735 DTLKLENREI

-757 SKMKFPGVTY
+757 SKMKFPQATY

-775 KSTNSTTSKT
+775 RSTNSTTSNSTTSNT
-785 KESSLPTYLRYA
+785 KGSSLPTYLRYA

-823 DLASNVPNNRVRF
+823 SLASNVPNNRVSF

-842 YNYKPIDSDYL
+842 YNYKPVDSDYL

-968 NLTNFTDNLG
+968 NLTNFTDNLS

-1010 EGKVIAKYGGKIKRK
+1010 EGKVISKYGGKIKRK

>member
-12 LSNNKRIRYPSRIY
+12 LSDNKRIRYPSRIY

-47 IGQFINTAVDTYKDN
+47 IGQFINTAVDSYKDN

-126 TLQGA
+126 ALQGA

-137 GGPWGCVC
+137 GGPWG
-145 KGTRVITN
+145 
-153 DGRFVNIEDLKN
+153 
-165 SDGIIGYD
+165 
-173 NNEISHNNIHLNDG
+173 
-187 EAYKECVRI
+187 A
-196 SLDNNEYL
+196 
-204 ECSIDHPVYAS
+204 
-215 NSGRAKRYI
+215 
-224 INNKRI
+224 
-230 RVKEYSYIKAENLK
+230 
-244 IGDNVA
+244 
-250 IIDEIPIFGNY
+250 
-261 YEKDAYLIGLLIG
+261 
-274 DGSYDNKHG
+274 
-283 VRLYSSDKSTWDF
+283 
-296 IESNYN
+296 
-302 NTKHIESFN
+302 
-311 KYSKEFRRYN
+311 
-321 ILNFSEK
+321 
-328 MKLLKLLG
+328 
-336 NLKDKK
+336 
-342 RLPSIIYTWNKESIA
+342 
-357 NLLAGLFDT
+357 
-366 DGYITVEKN
+366 
-375 NKYRICFC
+375 
-383 QSNLTLLKE
+383 
-392 VKEQLLKF
+392 
-400 GVHSYIK
+400 
-407 TNPKKSTS
+407 
-415 YKGHK
+415 
-420 INSKKSYVLIIKDSL
+420 
-435 SSKKF
+435 
-440 IENIKLNISY
+440 
-450 KKENLNKIYNIIKSK
+450 
-465 KRRDNS
+465 
-471 YIMGIKSSKITKI
+471 
-484 EPIGIRRIYNLEALN
+484 
-499 SHNYIANGVI
+499 
-509 THNSLA
+509 LA

-527 IIVGNKKA
+527 IVVGNKKA
-535 KNLAAELNTQSI
+535 KNLATELNTQSI

-557 NNATLSTI
+557 NNATLSTL
-565 DNMYKDLYGNV
+565 DNMYEDLYGNV

-719 KGNTAAFG
+719 KGNIAAFG

-785 KESSLPTYLRYA
+785 KKSSLPTYLRYA

-803 IAALNSL
+803 IASLNSL

-823 DLASNVPNNRVRF
+823 GLASNVPNNRVRF

-902 LNNERRRTAAQ
+902 LNNERRRVAAQ

-968 NLTNFTDNLG
+968 NLTNFTDNLS

-995 SGYFNVLNKNMRYNK
+995 SDYFNVLNKNMRYNK
-1010 EGKVIAKYGGKIKRK
+1010 EGKVIAKYSGKIKRK

>member
-12 LSNNKRIRYPSRIY
+12 LSDNKRIRYPSRIY

-137 GGPWGCVC
+137 GGPWG
-145 KGTRVITN
+145 
-153 DGRFVNIEDLKN
+153 
-165 SDGIIGYD
+165 
-173 NNEISHNNIHLNDG
+173 
-187 EAYKECVRI
+187 A
-196 SLDNNEYL
+196 
-204 ECSIDHPVYAS
+204 
-215 NSGRAKRYI
+215 
-224 INNKRI
+224 
-230 RVKEYSYIKAENLK
+230 
-244 IGDNVA
+244 
-250 IIDEIPIFGNY
+250 
-261 YEKDAYLIGLLIG
+261 
-274 DGSYDNKHG
+274 
-283 VRLYSSDKSTWDF
+283 
-296 IESNYN
+296 
-302 NTKHIESFN
+302 
-311 KYSKEFRRYN
+311 
-321 ILNFSEK
+321 
-328 MKLLKLLG
+328 
-336 NLKDKK
+336 
-342 RLPSIIYTWNKESIA
+342 
-357 NLLAGLFDT
+357 
-366 DGYITVEKN
+366 
-375 NKYRICFC
+375 
-383 QSNLTLLKE
+383 
-392 VKEQLLKF
+392 
-400 GVHSYIK
+400 
-407 TNPKKSTS
+407 
-415 YKGHK
+415 
-420 INSKKSYVLIIKDSL
+420 
-435 SSKKF
+435 
-440 IENIKLNISY
+440 
-450 KKENLNKIYNIIKSK
+450 
-465 KRRDNS
+465 
-471 YIMGIKSSKITKI
+471 
-484 EPIGIRRIYNLEALN
+484 
-499 SHNYIANGVI
+499 
-509 THNSLA
+509 LA

-557 NNATLSTI
+557 NNATLSTL
-565 DNMYKDLYGNV
+565 DNMYEDLYGNV

-803 IAALNSL
+803 IASLNSL

-823 DLASNVPNNRVRF
+823 GLASNVPNNRVRF

-968 NLTNFTDNLG
+968 NLTNFTDNLS

-995 SGYFNVLNKNMRYNK
+995 SDYFNVLNKNMRYNK
-1010 EGKVIAKYGGKIKRK
+1010 EGKVIAKYDGKIKRK